1 MVGAAYFTHFGA
13 LCVMITLSLYA
24 RLDCRRSLILMEKQL
39 LLITYTIYE
48 GDDTDLVNRLERA
61 DSYELD
67 ETAWLVYTEETARWW
82 YNQLEPMVYEEDEL
96 LVLKI
101 SIHEIATDDGLRDDL
116 QQWLDKRR

>member
-1 MVGAAYFTHFGA
+1 
-13 LCVMITLSLYA
+13 
-24 RLDCRRSLILMEKQL
+24 MEKQL

-48 GDDTDLVNRLERA
+48 GDDTDLVDRIERA

-67 ETAWLVYTEETARWW
+67 ETAWLVYTEESARWW

-96 LVLKI
+96 MVLKI
-101 SIHEIATDDGLRDDL
+101 SIQEIATDDGLRDDL